1 MTPSRLALHAFP
13 FAIVGLLVALV
24 VFKPGGGPSHADSA
38 QVIPS
43 PVLDEPE
50 AGPSATLVLAG
61 GCFWGV
67 QGVYQR
73 VEGVTSAVSGYAG
86 GDRAS
91 ASYDKVSAG
100 RTRHAE
106 AVRIGYDPAKVS
118 LGRLLHIFFSV
129 VHDPTQLD
137 RQGPDVGAH
146 YRSAIFPANARQERI
161 ARAYI
166 EQLGGARAFSGKAI
180 VTRIEAG
187 SFYAAEPYHQDY
199 VTLHPTQPY
208 VTMHDLPKIAHLKRL
223 FGESYRAEPALVSKT
238 GLGN

>member
-1 MTPSRLALHAFP
+1 MTPSRLALHAIP

-24 VFKPGGGPSHADSA
+24 VFKPGGEPSRADSA
-38 QVIPS
+38 KLVIP
-43 PVLDEPE
+43 PPALDEPE
-50 AGPSATLVLAG
+50 ARPSATVVLAG

-86 GDRAS
+86 GDQAS
-91 ASYDKVSAG
+91 ASYDLVSNG

-106 AVRIGYDPAKVS
+106 AVRIVYDPGKVS
-118 LGRLLHIFFSV
+118 FGRLLHIFFSV

-146 YRSAIFPANARQERI
+146 YRSAIFPTNAQQERTARTYI
-161 ARAYI
+161 AQLDGAKAFGRKIVTKI
-166 EQLGGARAFSGKAI
+166 EGGAFYPA
-180 VTRIEAG
+180 EA
-187 SFYAAEPYHQDY
+187 YHQDY
-199 VTLHPTQPY
+199 VTRHPTEPY
-208 VTMHDLPKIAHLKRL
+208 VMIHDLPKIAHLKRL
-223 FGESYRAEPALVSKT
+223 FAEAYRAEAALVSKT

>member
-1 MTPSRLALHAFP
+1 MTPSRLALHAVP
-13 FAIVGLLVALV
+13 VAIVGFLIALV
-24 VFKPGGGPSHADSA
+24 VFNPGGGPSHAESA
-38 QVIPS
+38 RVIP
-43 PVLDEPE
+43 PPALDEPE
-50 AGPSATLVLAG
+50 TGPSATVILAG

-73 VEGVTSAVSGYAG
+73 VAGVTSAVSGYAG

-91 ASYDKVSAG
+91 ASYDMVSNG

-106 AVRIGYDPAKVS
+106 AVRIVYDPGNVS

-137 RQGPDVGAH
+137 RQGPDIGTH
-146 YRSAIFPANARQERI
+146 YRSAIFATSPQQERT

-166 EQLGGARAFSGKAI
+166 AELDGARAFGRKI
-180 VTRIEAG
+180 VTRIESGA
-187 SFYAAEPYHQDY
+187 FYPAEAYHQDY
-199 VTLHPTQPY
+199 VTRHPTEPY
-208 VTMHDLPKIAHLKRL
+208 VMMHDLPKIAHLKRL
-223 FGESYRAEPALVSKT
+223 FADSYRAEAALVSKT